1 MCASLAGHSPPL
13 CNIDRLHNPGYLI
26 DECDSP
32 CDMVECTNITY
43 LLPRHGHILQVTW
56 AWHGACTWVPW
67 RDNTMTMGEYPD
79 YHSPQVDTFVIP
91 ELPMCHVTMVTNNL
105 PDMLRRHVLLLG
117 LNKPKLS
124 LLTVTLWLQLLPFA
138 SCEVYDMWVSGQ

>member
-1 MCASLAGHSPPL
+1 
-13 CNIDRLHNPGYLI
+13 
-26 DECDSP
+26 
-32 CDMVECTNITY
+32 
-43 LLPRHGHILQVTW
+43 
-56 AWHGACTWVPW
+56 
-67 RDNTMTMGEYPD
+67 MTMGEYPD

-124 LLTVTLWLQLLPFA
+124 LLTVTL
-138 SCEVYDMWVSGQ
+138 